1 LIATLAGV
9 VLMTV
14 GVKALVDSHRFL
26 AMAVST
32 DGAVTFVRREVRY
45 ECHGQ
50 QPCQDETYPHP
61 TVRFVTADEKVV
73 IFEGDDGTVR
83 TGDPVK
89 VLYNRAN
96 PEDARLD
103 NWCSRWGT
111 AAVVGSGGLV
121 LLVVGTTWLALHR
134 RRTLR
139 QAQRRG
145 GNQPLAKGDGL

>member
-26 AMAVST
+26 ATAVST
-32 DGAVTFVRREVRY
+32 DGVVTFVRIEVRY

-50 QPCQDETYPHP
+50 QRCKDETYPHP
-61 TVRFVTADEKVV
+61 TVRFVTADEKVI
-73 IFEGDDGTVR
+73 IFEGDDGTVGI
-83 TGDPVK
+83 GDPVK
-89 VLYNRAN
+89 VLYNPAN
-96 PEDARLD
+96 PQDARLD
-103 NWCSRWGT
+103 NWSSRWGT
-111 AAVVGSGGLV
+111 ATVVGSGGLV
-121 LLVVGTTWLALHR
+121 LRVVGTTWLALHR

-139 QAQRRG
+139 QAQQRG